1 MSEMRYFIGRVALS
15 RLGHEDLAAVAGAFA
30 MLEKLATAGVLS
42 FRVGHTREAAK
53 AANQAPKNN
62 RRHAQQDAILAT
74 LRDLGP
80 RGFDAL
86 RDVLDMKE
94 GALSASLSALVA
106 RGDVLKTVAA
116 APDGRSGPGRPSRA
130 RTSYSAVD

>member
-1 MSEMRYFIGRVALS
+1 
-15 RLGHEDLAAVAGAFA
+15 
-30 MLEKLATAGVLS
+30 MLEKLAAAGTLS

-53 AANQAPKNN
+53 SANVAPKNN

-86 RDVLDMKE
+86 RDVLDMRE
-94 GALSASLSALVA
+94 GSLSAGLTALVA
-106 RGDVLKTVAA
+106 RGDVLKTVAP
-116 APDGRSGPGRPSRA
+116 APAGDTRPGRPSRA
-130 RTSYSAVD
+130 RTSYSAAD